1 MKKRASLFVALFA
14 FLTAAAFPQGNFL
27 KKGQSGLGFSGAYA
41 ANSSASGFTGTT
53 GVALGGIFDL
63 AFGLGWA
70 SYGSEDLTDLKAT
83 SLSPE
88 LRAHVIKQN
97 SSRSPVSVSLSVG
110 HARDNFRSPDLDEA
124 GYTYKANSLFVGGT
138 VSRDV
143 RVSAKAYLQPY
154 VGLRHTSTTYT
165 LIDDLGRMFSDKG
178 GIASFEAGL
187 PLVYAFSWRTLLVV
201 QPGLTLNKD
210 ATTFAVS
217 LGLVY
222 VFNKPAGD

>member
-1 MKKRASLFVALFA
+1 MKKALVLFVGLFVLSA
-14 FLTAAAFPQGNFL
+14 PAAFPQGNFL

-41 ANSSASGFTGTT
+41 VNSSASGITGTAS
-53 GVALGGIFDL
+53 VALGGIFDL

-70 SYGSEDLTDLKAT
+70 DYGSEDLPGLRAT
-83 SLSPE
+83 TLSPE

-97 SSRSPVSVSLSVG
+97 SSRSPISLSLSVG

-124 GYTYKANSLFVGGT
+124 GYTYKANSLFVGAT

-143 RVSAKAYLQPY
+143 RLSAKAFVQPY
-154 VGLRHTSTTYT
+154 VGLTHTSTTYT

-178 GIASFEAGL
+178 GIASFTAGL

-217 LGLVY
+217 LGLVS
-222 VFNKPAGD
+222 VFNKPPVE